1 MKLRHLVAIIV
12 VIAAVAS
19 CTQKK
24 ATLSEQ
30 LTGNWSGTDTIELT
44 MVDSTGNT
52 VIQKFSA
59 PIEIEYLADS
69 TFTAIITISETNLVK
84 MGGTATFT
92 DSTALISGSLSCQK
106 VMDITGEM
114 SINEDKSMK
123 FTYIAE
129 DTTEGLTHRG
139 TVVVIRIKE

>member
-1 MKLRHLVAIIV
+1 MKLRHLVAIVV

-24 ATLSEQ
+24 ATLSEK
-30 LTGNWSGTDTIELT
+30 LTGNWSGTNTIELT

-52 VIQKFSA
+52 VIQEISA

-69 TFTAIITISETNLVK
+69 TFTAIVTVNETNIVK
-84 MGGTATFT
+84 IGGSATFT
-92 DSTALISGSLSCQK
+92 DSTALISGSLSCQS
-106 VMDITGEM
+106 VMNITGQM
-114 SINEDKSMK
+114 SINEDKSMN

-129 DTTEGLTHRG
+129 NTEEGLIHRG
-139 TVVVIRIKE
+139 TVVAVRKNE